1 MEKERIQE
9 RTKGSS
15 QISKGDE
22 VMKFG
27 KLRTLRGQIAVTGG
41 GVARKNLV
49 AADGLINYGL
59 RIISFTVW
67 NKDAPTATA
76 KFTSILSL
84 DTTIAGS
91 DMNAGDNRQFAWTFF
106 ATSSTTSAGTP
117 VRTIIDPDHIVNR
130 DLFLTMDNS
139 STGTY
144 NYLIEAQVVELTDD
158 EAIVTIIK
166 ETSQS

>member
-1 MEKERIQE
+1 VYVCGSQGNKED
-9 RTKGSS
+9 
-15 QISKGDE
+15 DE
-22 VMKFG
+22 EMKFG
-27 KLRTLRGQIAVTGG
+27 KLRTIRGQIEVTGG
-41 GVARKNLV
+41 GVGRKNLIV
-49 AADGLINYGL
+49 ADGLINYGL
-59 RIISFTVW
+59 KIISFTVW
-67 NKDAPTATA
+67 NKDAPTATQ

-84 DTTIAGS
+84 DTISSGA

-106 ATSSTTSAGTP
+106 TTSSTTSAGTQ

-144 NYLIEAQVVELTDD
+144 NYLIEAQVVELSDD
-158 EAIVTIIK
+158 EAIITIIK